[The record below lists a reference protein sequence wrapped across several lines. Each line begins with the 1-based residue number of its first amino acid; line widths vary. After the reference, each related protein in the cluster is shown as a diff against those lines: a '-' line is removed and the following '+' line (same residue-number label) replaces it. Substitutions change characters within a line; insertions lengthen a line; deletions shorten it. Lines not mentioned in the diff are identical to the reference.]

1 MNTTSIHWTGTRTA
15 RLMSVAAAAITVVAL
30 AGIASSTAAAAKP
43 VPTITVVSCKI
54 VLTPAGFLGT
64 QITISW
70 SSAGKV
76 KDPSFIFA
84 DRTTVNGAVSHTD
97 ELRRRNFTD
106 AELKANEVTFNS
118 GLVNDGDVITI
129 DAARWLD
136 ADSNV
141 VVSSTGA
148 PVLCTP

>member
-15 RLMSVAAAAITVVAL
+15 RLISAAAAAITVVAL
-30 AGIASSTAAAAKP
+30 AGIASSTAAAKP

-64 QITISW
+64 QITIAW

-84 DRTTVNGAVSHTD
+84 DRTTVNGALSHTD

-118 GLVNDGDVITI
+118 GLVNDGDVTTI

-148 PVLCTP
+148 PVPCTP